1 MRDCG
6 LPAVAEPFKRLLT
19 QGMVLAEGFYRTTDA
34 GGRDW
39 INPKDVEKNGDGYT
53 LKATGE
59 AVVAVGLGTM
69 SKSKNNGVDPA
80 AIIESHGAD
89 AVRLFMMFTA
99 PPEQTL
105 EWSDAGI
112 DGAMRFLK
120 RVWKLVADH
129 AALGAVDALDRAAL
143 TSAQK
148 DLRRKLHDMLAR
160 ISDDFGR
167 RHNYNTAVAA
177 CMELVNALAKFDDRS
192 PQGRAVLDE
201 SLSALVRVLSP
212 IVPHAAHELWFAL
225 GNSTPVIDAE
235 WPEPEADARVSDS
248 IAMVVQVNG
257 KLRGQISVPAGAT
270 QDAIIAVALADETVQ
285 RFLAGAAIKKQVVV
299 PGKLVNFVV

>member
-1 MRDCG
+1 
-6 LPAVAEPFKRLLT
+6 
-19 QGMVLAEGFYRTTDA
+19 
-34 GGRDW
+34 
-39 INPKDVEKNGDGYT
+39 
-53 LKATGE
+53 
-59 AVVAVGLGTM
+59 M

-112 DGAMRFLK
+112 DGAARFLK
-120 RVWKLVADH
+120 RVWRLVADH
-129 AALGAVDALDRAAL
+129 VAAGPVAALDAARLDAP
-143 TSAQK
+143 QK
-148 DLRRKLHDMLAR
+148 ELRRKLHDLLAR

-212 IVPHAAHELWFAL
+212 IVPHVAHELWLAL
-225 GNSTPVIDAE
+225 GHTTPVIDAE
-235 WPEPEADARVSDS
+235 WPEADAEARLSDS

-257 KLRGQISVPAGAT
+257 KLRGQISVPAGST
-270 QDAIIAVALADETVQ
+270 NDAIIAAALAEESVRKFIDGQTI
-285 RFLAGAAIKKQVVV
+285 RKQVVV
-299 PGKLVNFVV
+299 PNKLVNFVV